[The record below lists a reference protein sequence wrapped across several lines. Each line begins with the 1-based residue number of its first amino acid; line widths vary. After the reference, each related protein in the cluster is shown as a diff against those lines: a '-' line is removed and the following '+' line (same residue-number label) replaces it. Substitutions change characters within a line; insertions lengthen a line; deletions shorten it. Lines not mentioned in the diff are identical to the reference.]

1 MNTVIYKLKSVMK
14 VVAFAVAFITDF
26 LFHNRFHNRF
36 FIIAL
41 SAVIHLLPIFCRTE
55 W

>member
-1 MNTVIYKLKSVMK
+1 MK

-36 FIIAL
+36 FIIIAL
-41 SAVIHLLPIFCRTE
+41 SAVIHILPIFCRTE